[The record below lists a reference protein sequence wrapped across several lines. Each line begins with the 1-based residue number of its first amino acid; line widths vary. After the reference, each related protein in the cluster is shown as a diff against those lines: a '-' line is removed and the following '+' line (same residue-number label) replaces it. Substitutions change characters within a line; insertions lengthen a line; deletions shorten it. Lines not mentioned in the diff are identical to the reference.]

1 MKHLFC
7 RVLIAVFVV
16 GSACPLAEGADR
28 GRQYEKK
35 WHSKIWTRE
44 EDKHI
49 LREGDMVTVT
59 PGDHS
64 FYPTLVLKVPSK
76 ERVNATIYFWEA
88 VRLYARDEP
97 EKALDRMK
105 KASLTEPY
113 MKDLKQAHM
122 AIADAHELV
131 TRAMK

>member
-1 MKHLFC
+1 MKRIFC
-7 RVLIAVFVV
+7 HVFFALLLV
-16 GSACPLAEGADR
+16 GSTCSLAEGADP

-35 WHSKIWTRE
+35 WYSNIWTRE

-59 PGDHS
+59 PGDDS
-64 FYPTLVLKVPSK
+64 FYPVLVLKVPNEK
-76 ERVNATIYFWEA
+76 NVNATVYFWEA
-88 VRLYARDEP
+88 VRLYAYDEP
-97 EKALDRMK
+97 QKSLATMK

-113 MKDLKQAHM
+113 MKNLKQAHT

-131 TRAMK
+131 TRAMR